1 MEKKKTAII
10 ILNYNNSSDT
20 INCIE
25 SVERYNTAPVK
36 YIVVDNGSTK
46 PEVIENI
53 DKFLQ
58 DTFKDGYTRL
68 SDTQTPTDRLP
79 KASFVVSKTNDGYAK
94 GNNKGLHF
102 AYADDEI
109 DKILILNSDILFVE
123 DIIPKLSLYYDKIND
138 VAILSPILYKK
149 DMDGIDYN
157 CARRH
162 ANICHVLYN
171 YLFMYFDPFG
181 LRRNWSRKQKILQD
195 NTSLL
200 QKDYFEIELPSGS
213 CMFIDKNLFKSI
225 GSFDPNTFLYFE
237 EDILYKKIYSI
248 NKKNYLLTHSKCIHL
263 GASTTNKEAG
273 FYIIK
278 SSIDSAVYYITHY
291 LNKSYFLKVVLKMFR
306 TCFLFIVKIQKAL
319 KNIFKFVKI
328 KH

>member
-1 MEKKKTAII
+1 METKKYVGIV

-20 INCIE
+20 IKCIE

-46 PEVIENI
+46 PQVIDDI

-123 DIIPKLSLYYDKIND
+123 DIIPQLTKDLEILDNAAIVSPVLFKKNLKDIDYTCSRKALTQKQRFISYAFLFKDVCGVITKINNSNNLLYGKEIP
-138 VAILSPILYKK
+138 VA
-149 DMDGIDYN
+149 G
-157 CARRH
+157 
-162 ANICHVLYN
+162 
-171 YLFMYFDPFG
+171 
-181 LRRNWSRKQKILQD
+181 
-195 NTSLL
+195 NTL
-200 QKDYFEIELPSGS
+200 EIELPSGS
-213 CMFIDKNLFKSI
+213 CMLLDKQFFKDID
-225 GSFDPNTFLYFE
+225 SFDENTFLYCE
-237 EDILYKKIYSI
+237 EDILFEKIKKLGR
-248 NKKNYLLTHSKCIHL
+248 KNYLDTSLKCIHL
-263 GASTTNKEAG
+263 GATTT
-273 FYIIK
+273 K
-278 SSIDSAVYYITHY
+278 SQAPSRFIFKCSINSNHYLLTHY
-291 LNKSYFLKVVLKMFR
+291 CNASKAYLMAMKFFYFLLWLELNLK
-306 TCFLFIVKIQKAL
+306 
-319 KNIFKFVKI
+319 IFI
-328 KH
+328 KHKS